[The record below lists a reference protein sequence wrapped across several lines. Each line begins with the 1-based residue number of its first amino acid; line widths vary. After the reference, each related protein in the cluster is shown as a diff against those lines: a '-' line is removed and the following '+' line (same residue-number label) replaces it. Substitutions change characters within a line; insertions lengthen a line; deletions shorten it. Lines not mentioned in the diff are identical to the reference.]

1 VRTLIREE
9 LQHYLRLTP
18 PLVEGL
24 LDPAVQVQPHGIDLT
39 VDRVERLE
47 GAGRVGFA
55 SEVTVRPPG
64 REVPFNVPDA
74 QGGRP
79 WVSLEP
85 GAYRIRL
92 AERVHLPRDVY
103 AIARPRSSLLRMGV
117 HVGTALW
124 DAGYSGRG
132 EALLV
137 VHNPHGLHLQHRA
150 RVLQL
155 VFFRLDTAPQAGYAG
170 RYQGEG

>member
-1 VRTLIREE
+1 MHTLVREDLLAALEAR
-9 LQHYLRLTP
+9 P

-24 LDPAVQVQPHGIDLT
+24 LDREVQVQPHGIDLT
-39 VDRVERLE
+39 VARVYRFLSP
-47 GAGRVGFA
+47 GRVGFPSA
-55 SEVTVRPPG
+55 LTDLPAVE
-64 REVPFNVPDA
+64 EIPFAPD
-74 QGGRP
+74 G
-79 WVSLEP
+79 WVHLPP

-92 AERVHLPRDVY
+92 AERVTLPLDVF

-132 EALLV
+132 EALIT
-137 VHNPHGLHLQHRA
+137 VHNPHGLWLQHRA

-155 VFFRLDTAPQAGYAG
+155 VFFRLDSPPQRGYAG
-170 RYQGEG
+170 RYQGEE